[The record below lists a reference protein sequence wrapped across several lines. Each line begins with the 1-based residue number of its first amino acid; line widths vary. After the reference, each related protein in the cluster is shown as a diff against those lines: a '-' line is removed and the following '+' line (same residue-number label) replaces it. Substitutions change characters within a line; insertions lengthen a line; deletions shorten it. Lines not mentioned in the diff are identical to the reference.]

1 MATWQNIPDDIISGV
16 FKFIPLD
23 KGTGRLVCTS
33 WRDGIAM
40 ADRFRR
46 SINLVG
52 KDVSLQ
58 RVHQLFPHLR
68 ELQVELPRNT
78 HPSALFLWESLESVK
93 IETRWRTVHGH
104 MYPPTV
110 LAIDTSQLEPEW
122 LQVYFKTHSPVL
134 DCVYLPPED
143 WYARQVNTWE
153 RNWMLARAEEEFAEQ
168 YDILPDSEEEDFD
181 PNLHR
186 CNGLCNNGFKF
197 GLKGVGVRG
206 PAPIVHQAFGVGG
219 KPLDWDAENEMVHYT
234 HPNNIMEK
242 LPFFTQC
249 QVLACIITRNPHTL
263 YISKDGIIS
272 SWLDAVV
279 DERAVMFVQGF
290 QAERVE
296 LHGTKVVKYR
306 NDNRLNVQTPA
317 LLPEQPEFDYLVP
330 ELEEART
337 AAMNAV

>member
-1 MATWQNIPDDIISGV
+1 MANWQNIPDDILSNV
-16 FKFIPLD
+16 YKFIQLD

-40 ADRFRR
+40 GERFRR

-68 ELQVELPRNT
+68 ELQVELPCNT
-78 HPSALFLWESLESVK
+78 HPSALFLWDSLESVK
-93 IETRWRTVHGH
+93 IQTRDRTVHGH
-104 MYPPTV
+104 WYPSTL

-134 DCVYLPPED
+134 DCAYVPPEA

-153 RNWMLARAEEEFAEQ
+153 RNWELARGEEEFA
-168 YDILPDSEEEDFD
+168 DIILQDSEEEDFN

-186 CNGLCNNGFKF
+186 CNGLCNDGFAF

-206 PAPIVHQAFGVGG
+206 PAPIVHQAFGVDG
-219 KPLDWDAENEMVHYT
+219 KPLDWDAENELVHYT
-234 HPNNIMEK
+234 HPTNIMEK
-242 LPFFTQC
+242 LPYFTQC

-263 YISKDGIIS
+263 YISRDDTIS
-272 SWLDAVV
+272 SWRRDLVQ
-279 DERAVMFVQGF
+279 ERAVLFVQGF
-290 QAERVE
+290 QEERLE

-306 NDNRLNVQTPA
+306 NDNRFNVETPPF
-317 LLPEQPEFDYLVP
+317 LPEHPEFDYLVS
-330 ELEEART
+330 ELEQART
-337 AAMNAV
+337 EAMNAV